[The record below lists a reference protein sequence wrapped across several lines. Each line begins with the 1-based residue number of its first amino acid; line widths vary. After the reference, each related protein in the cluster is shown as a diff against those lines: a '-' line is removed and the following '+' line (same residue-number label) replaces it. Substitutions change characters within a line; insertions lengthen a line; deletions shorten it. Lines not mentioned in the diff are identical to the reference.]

1 MVRKLPDYNGTP
13 LNDKDMQDAL
23 IVYGDVIKTFGVG
36 SKEAAGVTER
46 IGDERFK
53 RRALILD
60 NLMANP
66 GTDIKTDNVSA

>member
-1 MVRKLPDYNGTP
+1 MVRKLPDYNGAP

-36 SKEAAGVTER
+36 SKEAAGITER
-46 IGDERFK
+46 IADESFR

-60 NLMANP
+60 RLMANI
-66 GTDIKTDNVSA
+66 GTDIEADNVSA